1 MVMDGG
7 GGERVIQSEQ
17 ICVVARPWVHDV
29 RRTDTACCDAQ
40 TDVKAC
46 TVTAAMS
53 GRSSHTD
60 RDGGDKGED
69 ERKKVKEKK
78 GILHLLELT
87 TGVGVPT

>member
-1 MVMDGG
+1 MTLGG
-7 GGERVIQSEQ
+7 R
-17 ICVVARPWVHDV
+17 
-29 RRTDTACCDAQ
+29 TACCDAQ

-78 GILHLLELT
+78 GFCTCLSSQLELGFRRST
-87 TGVGVPT
+87 DLEPPGA